1 MRTTTTTGQSPR
13 RRKRASS
20 DRVCA
25 SDARVE
31 TNRERK
37 RRRDN
42 ARDLPHGSKPR
53 SPGMEPSNQAGRT
66 APGLQSYRFESNR
79 AFPTSVTHT
88 RRARPSISPRRVGFR
103 VIAIAR
109 KNERC
114 EETDARARVPSATE
128 NLSRAT
134 YLFLGAAH
142 DLLRRRS
149 LSRRRRLLRRG
160 LLDRRLRRRS
170 LRLEHD
176 DRRESSWCAAP
187 HLRGRV
193 RPSVRLE
200 RPVRSIDGISRSVPM
215 EYRWNAPIEVSVP
228 IERPDRTPRSR
239 SRSRSRPG
247 PRSGG
252 SVTHTTTSRDSSI
265 DLDRGIPSGRSIW
278 IGVIVRSFVRTDR
291 GIPSIDRS
299 ISMAFVWI
307 TSTSRD
313 SRQKNETD
321 RRDPLRTT
329 ERASER
335 RAGDARGRRESLGQS
350 CRSCRSF
357 VSFVSIVRV
366 VRETRRG
373 ARGWLKCK

>member
-1 MRTTTTTGQSPR
+1 VRTTTTTGQSPR
-13 RRKRASS
+13 RIKRASS

-66 APGLQSYRFESNR
+66 APGLQSYRFEKKTARFQRQSPR
-79 AFPTSVTHT
+79 ETVDFPAS
-88 RRARPSISPRRVGFR
+88 RRVGFR

-114 EETDARARVPSATE
+114 EEETDARARVPSATE

-176 DRRESSWCAAP
+176 DRRESSWCAAHRTFAVASVP
-187 HLRGRV
+187 
-193 RPSVRLE
+193 PSVSIE

-252 SVTHTTTSRDSSI
+252 R
-265 DLDRGIPSGRSIW
+265 
-278 IGVIVRSFVRTDR
+278 
-291 GIPSIDRS
+291 
-299 ISMAFVWI
+299 
-307 TSTSRD
+307 
-313 SRQKNETD
+313 
-321 RRDPLRTT
+321 
-329 ERASER
+329 
-335 RAGDARGRRESLGQS
+335 
-350 CRSCRSF
+350 
-357 VSFVSIVRV
+357 
-366 VRETRRG
+366 
-373 ARGWLKCK
+373 

>member
-1 MRTTTTTGQSPR
+1 MRTTTTAGQSPR
-13 RRKRASS
+13 RIKRASS

-37 RRRDN
+37 RRDD

-176 DRRESSWCAAP
+176 DRRESSWCAAHRTFAVASVP
-187 HLRGRV
+187 
-193 RPSVRLE
+193 PSVSNA
-200 RPVRSIDGISRSVPM
+200 PFDRSM
-215 EYRWNAPIEVSVP
+215 EYPDRYRWNT
-228 IERPDRTPRSR
+228 DRTPRSR
-239 SRSRSRPG
+239 YRYRSNAPIERPD
-247 PRSGG
+247 PDPD
-252 SVTHTTTSRDSSI
+252 RDR
-265 DLDRGIPSGRSIW
+265 DRGR
-278 IGVIVRSFVRTDR
+278 DR
-291 GIPSIDRS
+291 G
-299 ISMAFVWI
+299 V
-307 TSTSRD
+307 
-313 SRQKNETD
+313 
-321 RRDPLRTT
+321 
-329 ERASER
+329 
-335 RAGDARGRRESLGQS
+335 GDAHNDES
-350 CRSCRSF
+350 
-357 VSFVSIVRV
+357 
-366 VRETRRG
+366 
-373 ARGWLKCK
+373 

>member
-1 MRTTTTTGQSPR
+1 M
-13 RRKRASS
+13 
-20 DRVCA
+20 
-25 SDARVE
+25 
-31 TNRERK
+31 
-37 RRRDN
+37 
-42 ARDLPHGSKPR
+42 
-53 SPGMEPSNQAGRT
+53 
-66 APGLQSYRFESNR
+66 
-79 AFPTSVTHT
+79 
-88 RRARPSISPRRVGFR
+88 
-103 VIAIAR
+103 IAIAR

-176 DRRESSWCAAP
+176 DRRESSWCAAHRTFAVASVP
-187 HLRGRV
+187 
-193 RPSVRLE
+193 PSVSNA
-200 RPVRSIDGISRSVPM
+200 PFDRSM
-215 EYRWNAPIEVSVP
+215 EYPDRYRWNTDGTPRSRYRYRSNAP
-228 IERPDRTPRSR
+228 IERPDPDPDRDRGR
-239 SRSRSRPG
+239 GRDRG
-247 PRSGG
+247 VGDA
-252 SVTHTTTSRDSSI
+252 HTTSHDSSI

-313 SRQKNETD
+313 SRKKMRPTGGTPS
-321 RRDPLRTT
+321 RAFRTT

-335 RAGDARGRRESLGQS
+335 RAGDARGRRESSGRS
-350 CRSCRSF
+350 RRSCRSF

-366 VRETRRG
+366 VRETQRG

>member
-1 MRTTTTTGQSPR
+1 M
-13 RRKRASS
+13 
-20 DRVCA
+20 
-25 SDARVE
+25 
-31 TNRERK
+31 
-37 RRRDN
+37 
-42 ARDLPHGSKPR
+42 
-53 SPGMEPSNQAGRT
+53 
-66 APGLQSYRFESNR
+66 
-79 AFPTSVTHT
+79 
-88 RRARPSISPRRVGFR
+88 
-103 VIAIAR
+103 IAIAR

-193 RPSVRLE
+193 RPSVRL
-200 RPVRSIDGISRSVPM
+200 
-215 EYRWNAPIEVSVP
+215 
-228 IERPDRTPRSR
+228 DRTPRSIDR
-239 SRSRSRPG
+239 WNIPIGTDGIPMERPDRG
-247 PRSGG
+247 IGTDRTPRSNAPIQIQIEIETGAEIGG

-265 DLDRGIPSGRSIW
+265 DLDRGVQSGRSIW
-278 IGVIVRSFVRTDR
+278 IGVIDRSFDRTDR

-313 SRQKNETD
+313 SRKKMRPTGGTPS
-321 RRDPLRTT
+321 RAFRTT
-329 ERASER
+329 VRASER
-335 RAGDARGRRESLGQS
+335 RAGDARGRRESSGRS
-350 CRSCRSF
+350 RRSCRSF

>member
-37 RRRDN
+37 RRDD

-66 APGLQSYRFESNR
+66 APGLQSYRFEKKTARFQRQSPR
-79 AFPTSVTHT
+79 ETVDFPAS
-88 RRARPSISPRRVGFR
+88 RRVGFR

-193 RPSVRLE
+193 RPSL
-200 RPVRSIDGISRSVPM
+200 RPSRSNAPFDRSM
-215 EYRWNAPIEVSVP
+215 EYPDRYRWNTDGTPRSRYRYRSNAP
-228 IERPDRTPRSR
+228 IERPDPDPDRDRDR
-239 SRSRSRPG
+239 GRDRG
-247 PRSGG
+247 VGDA
-252 SVTHTTTSRDSSI
+252 HTTTSRDSSI
-265 DLDRGIPSGRSIW
+265 DLDRGVQSVSIYLDRGDRS
-278 IGVIVRSFVRTDR
+278 IVRSY
-291 GIPSIDRS
+291 GSGYSIDRS
-299 ISMAFVWI
+299 IDI
-307 TSTSRD
+307 D
-313 SRQKNETD
+313 
-321 RRDPLRTT
+321 
-329 ERASER
+329 
-335 RAGDARGRRESLGQS
+335 G
-350 CRSCRSF
+350 
-357 VSFVSIVRV
+357 VRV
-366 VRETRRG
+366 DHIDES
-373 ARGWLKCK
+373 